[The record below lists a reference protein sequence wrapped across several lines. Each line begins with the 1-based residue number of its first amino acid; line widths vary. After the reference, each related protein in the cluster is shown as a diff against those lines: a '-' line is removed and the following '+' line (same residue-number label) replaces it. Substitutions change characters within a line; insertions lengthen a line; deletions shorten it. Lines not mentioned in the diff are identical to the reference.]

1 MAATM
6 PACYRVRHD
15 RGYDD
20 NPLAAALPLPC
31 QARRTVLGAPH
42 RRQSGPLWAP
52 TSQAGA
58 EDLSAI
64 HDGDGT
70 HEEASQFFDA
80 VHHSVLESYRP
91 RNPLERLS
99 FDGRRIGFV
108 AAPITL
114 LTWELGGD
122 SYAMRLFDLVHESMP
137 TLIDHR
143 TFKGRPY
150 LARQL
155 VHLTVRLD
163 ATKVL
168 VRTCAQI
175 LEATDAAMG
184 VAGSRRLPGF
194 RSLVAM
200 AASTADAC
208 KAANLGLL
216 CVQAPSPLDH
226 NKACSLWEL
235 LMYLQLRCGMALLLC
250 CSDHTARRIALGS
263 RSGCRLL
270 NATCFGFTPTRKV

>member
-15 RGYDD
+15 RGYDE
-20 NPLAAALPLPC
+20 NPLAAALTLPC
-31 QARRTVLGAPH
+31 EARRALLGAGLR

-70 HEEASQFFDA
+70 QEEASQFFDA
-80 VHHSVLESYRP
+80 VHRSVLESYRP
-91 RNPLERLS
+91 RNPLEHLS
-99 FDGRRIGFV
+99 FDGRRSGFV
-108 AAPITL
+108 SAPITL

-122 SYAMRLFDLVHESMP
+122 SSAMRLFDLVHESMP
-137 TLIDHR
+137 TLIDHL
-143 TFKGRPY
+143 TFNGRPY
-150 LARQL
+150 LSKQFVR
-155 VHLTVRLD
+155 LTVRLG

-200 AASTADAC
+200 AASTADT
-208 KAANLGLL
+208 GRSG
-216 CVQAPSPLDH
+216 PTIDPPLTSD
-226 NKACSLWEL
+226 CSLQEWIGVL
-235 LMYLQLRCGMALLLC
+235 RPFATFPFLQSSHSC
-250 CSDHTARRIALGS
+250 CPHVLWAGS
-263 RSGCRLL
+263 PAVS
-270 NATCFGFTPTRKV
+270 P